1 MAATHMYRLPLF
13 TISSTHTLMQAIEI
27 LVENRLHRLYIIDD
41 DGRPTGIVTLTDIIG
56 LLLEKNVN
64 ER

>member
-1 MAATHMYRLPLF
+1 
-13 TISSTHTLMQAIEI
+13 MQAIEI